1 MKSKKILLIA
11 FLLILS
17 AGTYSQTFENV
28 LKTIEQ
34 NNLELQAGS
43 KYVESKAF
51 EYKQDNLPGGP
62 SLSYGY
68 FPDNSSV
75 SGTKEV
81 FEVSQSF
88 QMPCFYR
95 NQSAYS
101 KLMIKQEEAN
111 HQILRQDILNEA
123 KSLLIEYVYLIK
135 QISVTDK
142 RLKFADDIHNAYLV
156 RIEAGDAN
164 ALEVNK
170 AKLHLLQVKKQ
181 ENNLR
186 TEILAVKEKLTML
199 NGGID
204 LNIDVNQYPL
214 GNVVELDSVMFDR
227 LEKDPVLIYN
237 QNAFEASEQRIK
249 VTKNLQLPEFSL
261 GYGTE
266 TVADEKFKGFLVGL
280 SIPLWGSKRS
290 IQQSKAESDFYA
302 LNKVSVSENKITET
316 RIQFK
321 KVNSLQQNL
330 ESYKTVLS
338 SVNNE
343 ELLNKSL
350 ELGEI
355 SIIDFFT
362 EMFYFYE
369 IYDDYL
375 LVEKEYHQALAVLYK
390 YKL

>member
-1 MKSKKILLIA
+1 MKNKKSILILC
-11 FLLILS
+11 LLILS
-17 AGTYSQTFENV
+17 VSVYSQSFDNV

-34 NNLELQAGS
+34 NNLELKAGS
-43 KYVESKAF
+43 KYLESKTF
-51 EYKQDNLPGGP
+51 EYKQNNLPDGP
-62 SLSYGY
+62 ELKYGY
-68 FPDNSSV
+68 FPKNNTV
-75 SGTKEV
+75 LGTKEV

-135 QISVTDK
+135 QISITDK

-186 TEILAVKEKLTML
+186 TEIVAVKEKLTML

-204 LNIDVNQYPL
+204 FSIDVNQYPL
-214 GNVVELDSVMFDR
+214 ENVVELDSVLFDR

-249 VTKNLQLPEFSL
+249 VTKNLQLPKFSL
-261 GYGTE
+261 GYGSE
-266 TVADEKFKGFLVGL
+266 TVVDEKFKGFLVGL

-302 LNKVSVSENKITET
+302 LNKVSVSETKITET

-321 KVNSLQQNL
+321 KVNSLYQNL
-330 ESYKTVLS
+330 ESYRTVLS

-343 ELLNKSL
+343 DLLNKSL

-355 SIIDFFT
+355 SVIDFFT

-375 LVEKEYHQALAVLYK
+375 LVEKEYHQALAELYK
-390 YKL
+390 FRL